1 MPGEMPREGAW
12 DAAGGAAPTPVAP
25 LHLLKMAVGIASLDE
40 LRRVRAAR
48 MKQHGGS
55 WVYTRNQPRRAASVL
70 AGGSIYWVI
79 RGQIRVRQRITGLRS
94 ERDDANSGTRGRA
107 YCLIEVDP
115 ELVATLWRP
124 WRPFQGWRYLS
135 PGDAPPDAPGG
146 WSMPEA
152 AEGAMPERMIAELRA
167 LGLW

>member
-1 MPGEMPREGAW
+1 
-12 DAAGGAAPTPVAP
+12 
-25 LHLLKMAVGIASLDE
+25 MAVGIGDIEE

-48 MKQHGGS
+48 IKQHGGS
-55 WVYTRNQPRRAASVL
+55 WVYTRNRPRRAEAVL

-94 ERDDANSGTRGRA
+94 ERDDPTSGARGRA

-115 ELVATLWRP
+115 LLVATLWRP
-124 WRPFQGWRYLS
+124 WRPFQGWRYLT
-135 PGDAPPDAPGG
+135 PADAPPDAPPGTQG
-146 WSMPEA
+146 SQGMPEA
-152 AEGAMPERMIAELRA
+152 PGGALPEWMIAELRA

>member
-1 MPGEMPREGAW
+1 MASPA
-12 DAAGGAAPTPVAP
+12 DDSATPTPAGP
-25 LHLLKMAVGIASLDE
+25 LHLLKMAVGIADIEE

-48 MKQHGGS
+48 IKQHGGS
-55 WVYTRNQPRRAASVL
+55 WVYTRNQPRRADAVL

-94 ERDDANSGTRGRA
+94 ERDDPNSSAKGRA
-107 YCLIEVDP
+107 CCLIEVDP

-124 WRPFQGWRYLS
+124 WRPFQGWRYLAA
-135 PGDAPPDAPGG
+135 GDAPPDAPANGPANAPGG
-146 WSMPEA
+146 PGMQDA
-152 AEGAMPERMIAELRA
+152 ADGALPERMIAELRA

>member
-1 MPGEMPREGAW
+1 
-12 DAAGGAAPTPVAP
+12 
-25 LHLLKMAVGIASLDE
+25 MAVGIADIDE

-48 MKQHGGS
+48 IKQHGGS
-55 WVYTRNQPRRAASVL
+55 WIYTRNQPRRAEAVL

-79 RGQIRVRQRITGLRS
+79 RGQIRVRQRITALRG
-94 ERDDANSGTRGRA
+94 ERDEKGRA
-107 YCLIEVDP
+107 YCQIEVDP

-135 PGDAPPDAPGG
+135 PADVPPDAPGG
-146 WSMPEA
+146 WEMPDA
-152 AEGAMPERMIAELRA
+152 AAGAMPERLIAELRS